1 VLLREDDQLQR
12 RPLVADGRKLRLDPP
27 DCAMPLPKGARLVAG
42 VDPKEV
48 IVRRDNELLHVRMP

>member
-1 VLLREDDQLQR
+1 
-12 RPLVADGRKLRLDPP
+12 
-27 DCAMPLPKGARLVAG
+27 MPLPKGARLVAG

>member
-27 DCAMPLPKGARLVAG
+27 DCVMALPKGARLLAG
-42 VDPKEV
+42 ADPKEV
-48 IVRRDNELLHVRMP
+48 LVRRAHELLHVRMP